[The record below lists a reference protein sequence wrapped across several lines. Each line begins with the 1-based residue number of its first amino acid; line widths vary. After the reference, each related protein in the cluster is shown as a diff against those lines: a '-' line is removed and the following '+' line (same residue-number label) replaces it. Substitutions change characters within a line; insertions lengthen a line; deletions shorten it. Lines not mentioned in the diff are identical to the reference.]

1 MDDGRWREL
10 ARQQDG
16 VLARRQL
23 RALGVTEATVRNHL
37 RVGRW
42 AERTPTVLTTTTG
55 MLSWRQRLWVAV
67 LHAGPGAMV
76 GGLSAASAHGLK
88 HWKRDDITVL
98 VDNPLSFE
106 PVDGVG
112 FFRTRRPRADW
123 VEPGLLPVAKVE
135 PAILLFAGYEANA
148 RTAHGAIAAV
158 VQQRL
163 STPDRLARWLSTMR
177 CLRRSREF
185 RLLLGDLGAGAQSV
199 SEIDVRRACRQFG
212 LVPPRRQTRRRDRS
226 GRIRFTDCEWEL
238 PDGRILVLEVD
249 GAFHMEFTQYT
260 DDVRRQRALTT
271 TTRIVIRCTAYEL
284 RYEPDLVME
293 DLQALGVRRLAS

>member
-23 RALGVTEATVRNHL
+23 RQLGVTEATIRNHL

-42 AERTPTVLTTTTG
+42 AERTSTVLTTTTG
-55 MLSWRQRLWVAV
+55 VLTWRQRLWAAV

-76 GGLSAASAHGLK
+76 GGLSAAAVHGLR
-88 HWKRDDITVL
+88 HWDRDDITVL

-106 PVDGVG
+106 PVDGVC

-123 VEPGLLPVAKVE
+123 VAAGLLPVAKVE

-148 RTAHGAIAAV
+148 RTAHGAVAAV

-163 STPDRLARWLSTMR
+163 TTPDRLARWLSTMR
-177 CLRRSREF
+177 CLRRSRDIK
-185 RLLLGDLGAGAQSV
+185 LLLGDLGAGAQSV
-199 SEIDVRRACRQFG
+199 SEIDVRRACREFG
-212 LVPPRRQTRRRDRS
+212 LVPPRRQTRRRDRT

-249 GAFHMEFTQYT
+249 GAFHLEFMQYT

-271 TTRIVIRCTAYEL
+271 PSRIVIRCTAYEL